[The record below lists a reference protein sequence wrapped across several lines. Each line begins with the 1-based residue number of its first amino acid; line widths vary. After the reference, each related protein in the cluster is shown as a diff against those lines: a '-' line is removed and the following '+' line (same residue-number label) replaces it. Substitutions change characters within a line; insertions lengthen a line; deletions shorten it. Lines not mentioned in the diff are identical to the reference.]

1 MTAERLLYLRIP
13 VSAFTAESRALNSA
27 GGCHIRRIWYNDRRA
42 VIRSGGYGMIKE
54 TVHRQCC
61 ATQGEPEKGLRSRRP
76 CGRLFLAGMPGDGSG
91 SDGRK
96 DGEG

>member
-1 MTAERLLYLRIP
+1 
-13 VSAFTAESRALNSA
+13 
-27 GGCHIRRIWYNDRRA
+27 
-42 VIRSGGYGMIKE
+42 MIKE

-61 ATQGEPEKGLRSRRP
+61 ATQGEPEKGLRSRQP